1 MVETPKMRIQVVRLA
16 LPMVTA
22 LAISIGLSSCAI
34 AQPRAC
40 ASWPDY
46 VTTAEMEEA
55 ASDVVVSDS
64 VDARGTEKLFRVD
77 AAAYDI
83 TVARTDKGAIGPG
96 SEIRVISTPD
106 SCGSSFYPEGDQLG
120 AAGPLRLYLSKN
132 DDGTFQTLSPFD
144 GVESDT

>member
-1 MVETPKMRIQVVRLA
+1 MRIQVVRLA

-22 LAISIGLSSCAI
+22 LAVSIGLSSCAI

-40 ASWPDY
+40 ASWVDY

-64 VDARGTEKLFRVD
+64 VDARGTEKLFGVD

-83 TVARTDKGAIGPG
+83 TVAETHKGAIETG
-96 SEIRVISTPD
+96 SEIRVISTPG
-106 SCGSSFYPEGDQLG
+106 SCGSNFYPEGDQLG
-120 AAGPLRLYLSKN
+120 AAGPLRLYLTKN
-132 DDGTFQTLSPFD
+132 DDGTFQTLTPFD
-144 GVESDT
+144 GVESAS